1 MSIPSKPTWYIY
13 KIVGLQL
20 YNIILLIIQ
29 ENALS
34 KRIGKKNND
43 LFFFKKKNKT
53 EFYIHEFSSA
63 QEITG

>member
-43 LFFFKKKNKT
+43 LFFFKKKIKQNFIFMNFLAHKK
-53 EFYIHEFSSA
+53 
-63 QEITG
+63 

>member
-34 KRIGKKNND
+34 KRIGKKKTMTSSS
-43 LFFFKKKNKT
+43 LKKK
-53 EFYIHEFSSA
+53 
-63 QEITG
+63 

>member
-29 ENALS
+29 ENAMS

-43 LFFFKKKNKT
+43 LFFFKKKIKQNFIFMNFLAHKK
-53 EFYIHEFSSA
+53 
-63 QEITG
+63 

>member
-43 LFFFKKKNKT
+43 LLFFKKKIKQNFIFMNFLAHKK
-53 EFYIHEFSSA
+53 
-63 QEITG
+63 

>member
-34 KRIGKKNND
+34 KGIGKKNND
-43 LFFFKKKNKT
+43 LFFFKKKIKQNFIFMNFLAHKK
-53 EFYIHEFSSA
+53 
-63 QEITG
+63 

>member
-34 KRIGKKNND
+34 KRIGKKTMTSSS
-43 LFFFKKKNKT
+43 LKKK
-53 EFYIHEFSSA
+53 
-63 QEITG
+63 

>member
-43 LFFFKKKNKT
+43 LFFFKKKIKQNFIFLNFLAHKK
-53 EFYIHEFSSA
+53 
-63 QEITG
+63 

>member
-34 KRIGKKNND
+34 KRIVKKNND
-43 LFFFKKKNKT
+43 LFFFKKKIKQNFIFMNFLAHKK
-53 EFYIHEFSSA
+53 
-63 QEITG
+63 